1 MGGRRRRHGLQLGDP
16 TVSRT
21 LNIRAIRLTRVHKHR
36 NCYPPTHRREEIMP
50 LPVSDHLPPNL
61 GCLALGSAGRV
72 SLRNGQL
79 LVWSICMLCS
89 LMPFVYLLEFFLLRM
104 ALPDHLSQIRHC
116 PTYHQSPLRLI
127 VLPLKLLPPLPPI
140 PPPRLSLGP
149 NDSSN
154 SPSDLSP
161 LSSPSI
167 PSLVQALIA
176 FYFSWLLKEPS
187 CLQACLL
194 QFTLH
199 IKAEQLFW
207 VLSPRALPPTK
218 FPESWEEQDAVPVS
232 PGPGS

>member
-1 MGGRRRRHGLQLGDP
+1 
-16 TVSRT
+16 
-21 LNIRAIRLTRVHKHR
+21 
-36 NCYPPTHRREEIMP
+36 
-50 LPVSDHLPPNL
+50 
-61 GCLALGSAGRV
+61 
-72 SLRNGQL
+72 
-79 LVWSICMLCS
+79 MLCS

-127 VLPLKLLPPLPPI
+127 VLPLKLLPPLPPL

-154 SPSDLSP
+154 SPSDLSS

-207 VLSPRALPPTK
+207 VLSPRASHLLN
-218 FPESWEEQDAVPVS
+218 FLSPERNRMQSQSLQDLAPRPSSLSIPHMLSVS
-232 PGPGS
+232 CTHG